1 MTNSDFHPIK
11 NMKANGKPERHFSFP
26 SSRQLAHYLGES
38 DAIIEIEELACR
50 FFVNAAQN
58 SNDARGF
65 VAECSAK
72 FGVCVNLAEFDDWR
86 AHLSQRHIV
95 AVYESAERFF
105 KEFRREHSE
114 LHRREWTGDKD
125 GKSRIELTLENLGP
139 TKEEAEQI
147 VGLDL
152 ISRFEYYRLV
162 RNWIVHDRTRKPDKE
177 TTALQNLPKYSD
189 ANAAALGR
197 IVAPNPPELLNFDD
211 FILFSRVTKLLAE
224 KLNFLGKPHED
235 SWVTTFDMKPFKTL
249 VMNPERMRNAVAGK
263 LRTEFGMNSKA
274 AEWISRN
281 LCDSLA

>member
-1 MTNSDFHPIK
+1 
-11 NMKANGKPERHFSFP
+11 MKANGKPERHFSFP
-26 SSRQLAHYLGES
+26 SSRQLARYLGES
-38 DAIIEIEELACR
+38 DAILEINELACR
-50 FFVNAAQN
+50 FFVNAAQL
-58 SNDARGF
+58 SGDPKSF
-65 VAECSAK
+65 VTECSAK
-72 FGVCVNLAEFDDWR
+72 FGVCVNLAEFDGWR

-125 GKSRIELTLENLGP
+125 GKSRIDLALENVGP
-139 TKEEAEQI
+139 TKEEAEQS

-177 TTALQNLPKYSD
+177 TTALQNLPEYSD
-189 ANAAALGR
+189 SNATALGQLA
-197 IVAPNPPELLNFDD
+197 APNPPESLNFDD
-211 FILFSRVTKLLAE
+211 FILFSRVTKLVAE
-224 KLNFLGKPHED
+224 KLSVLGKPNAD
-235 SWVTTFDMKPFKTL
+235 SWVSTFDMKPFKGL
-249 VMNPERMRNAVAGK
+249 LKNQERMRNAVAGK
-263 LRTEFGMNSKA
+263 LRTDFGMNSEA